1 MNLPFSKEAFLQVFS
16 QYNTSIFPLQL
27 VLNFVALLT
36 ILIILK
42 KQKDAARVVPA
53 LLAMLWFWTGAI
65 YHFTFFTSINPAAY
79 GFAFLCIIQAIIFV
93 WLAVSGKVDFRYPN
107 GLRGIVGS
115 IVVIYALLIY
125 PVIGHFLGHSYPN
138 SPTFG
143 APCPT
148 TIFTFGI
155 LLWSNKLP
163 KYSLIIPIIWALIGF
178 TAAFTMGIWEDTALP
193 ISAFASIFLL
203 MSEKRT
209 DQKKQ

>member
-27 VLNFVALLT
+27 VLNFVALL
-36 ILIILK
+36 IIFVVLK
-42 KQKDAARVVPA
+42 KQKHTTRVVPA
-53 LLAMLWFWTGAI
+53 LLGILWLWTGAV
-65 YHFTFFTSINPAAY
+65 YHFSFFTGINPAAY
-79 GFAFLCIIQAIIFV
+79 VFSVLNIVQAIIFV
-93 WLAVSGKVDFRYPN
+93 WLAVSGKVDFRYPD
-107 GLRGIVGS
+107 GLRGIIGS
-115 IVVIYALLIY
+115 LVMVYALLIY

-163 KYSLIIPIIWALIGF
+163 KYSLIIPTIWALIGF

-193 ISAFASIFLL
+193 ISAFATIFLL
-203 MSEKRT
+203 KSEKRT

>member
-1 MNLPFSKEAFLQVFS
+1 MKNRKMLQELFGTPCNALVLDEDNLPFYF
-16 QYNTSIFPLQL
+16 FP
-27 VLNFVALLT
+27 
-36 ILIILK
+36 
-42 KQKDAARVVPA
+42 
-53 LLAMLWFWTGAI
+53 
-65 YHFTFFTSINPAAY
+65 SINPAAY

-93 WLAVSGKVDFRYPN
+93 WLAVSGKVDFRYPD

-115 IVVIYALLIY
+115 IVMIYALLIY

-163 KYSLIIPIIWALIGF
+163 KYSLIIPTIWALIGF

-193 ISAFASIFLL
+193 ISAFATIFLL
-203 MSEKRT
+203 KSEKEQIRRNNNFHS
-209 DQKKQ
+209 